1 MFAVATQTPS
11 TFPTVPVDY
20 MPRERFIRLPEV
32 LYTTGLSR
40 STVYEM
46 MTRKQFPAQVSLG
59 GKTVAW
65 LESEVES
72 WMAERIANRHQVP
85 QHDAV
90 NLWSPA
96 LYPERQRRTVWGR
109 SHPVATQTA
118 GYCLTGAP
126 QRKTRRYS
134 SGESPG

>member
-1 MFAVATQTPS
+1 MQISAIRCFTCNSLAHHTTSLVATPKNILIIGRYQTNPHS
-11 TFPTVPVDY
+11 AGESPPGINEVAFHVCSCHTDPFHIPDRPGRLHA
-20 MPRERFIRLPEV
+20 RERFIRLPEV

-72 WMAERIANRHQVP
+72 WMAERIANRHQ
-85 QHDAV
+85 
-90 NLWSPA
+90 
-96 LYPERQRRTVWGR
+96 
-109 SHPVATQTA
+109 
-118 GYCLTGAP
+118 GAAA
-126 QRKTRRYS
+126 
-134 SGESPG
+134 

>member
-1 MFAVATQTPS
+1 MFAVTTQTPS

-59 GKTVAW
+59 GKTVTW

-72 WMAERIANRHQVP
+72 WMAERIANRHQ
-85 QHDAV
+85 
-90 NLWSPA
+90 
-96 LYPERQRRTVWGR
+96 
-109 SHPVATQTA
+109 
-118 GYCLTGAP
+118 GAAA
-126 QRKTRRYS
+126 
-134 SGESPG
+134 